1 MYIKE
6 NVTYMSRNVGAV
18 VLHFAMIVGDPEVQ
32 IVGDPEVQIVTDGVP
47 TNLDILRFVVTV
59 V

>member
-1 MYIKE
+1 MFIKE

-32 IVGDPEVQIVTDGVP
+32 IVTEGVP
-47 TNLDILRFVVTV
+47 KNMDILRFVVIV